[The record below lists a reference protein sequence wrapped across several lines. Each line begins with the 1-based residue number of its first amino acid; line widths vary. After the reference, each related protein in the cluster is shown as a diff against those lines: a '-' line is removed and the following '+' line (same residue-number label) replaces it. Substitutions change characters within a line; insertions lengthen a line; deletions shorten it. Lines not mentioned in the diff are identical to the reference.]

1 MFGYPARFCRSKR
14 DFLGYLTFVFSFVT
28 NSLVMGVAESL
39 YKAMSHE
46 MVDFW
51 HLCCDKLGFIGEDVS
66 NSWVTRAARNFL
78 KEVSCTFKN
87 FS

>member
-1 MFGYPARFCRSKR
+1 MADWQVFFEKDIDKR

-51 HLCCDKLGFIGEDVS
+51 HLCCDKLGFIG
-66 NSWVTRAARNFL
+66 
-78 KEVSCTFKN
+78 
-87 FS
+87 